1 MFIYTTTQLILLD
14 IGALTYLEKIVN
26 CLDFLDPDNIMEL
39 SLSKLNTI
47 LDQEDIEMKNSYL
60 EIKNSRYT
68 ISKTDFKLYLRFL
81 ENNHNTN
88 DAKKMFE
95 YISQLYNGNEIL
107 QDNIS
112 FTDYLKEMSTIK
124 SKKLFSMRLHE
135 ITEKLKIRDINYENF
150 NESKKLLNDLENI

>member
-1 MFIYTTTQLILLD
+1 
-14 IGALTYLEKIVN
+14 
-26 CLDFLDPDNIMEL
+26 MEL

-60 EIKNSRYT
+60 DIKNSRYN
-68 ISKTDFKLYLRFL
+68 ISKADFKKYLRFL

-107 QDNIS
+107 QDNINS
-112 FTDYLKEMSTIK
+112 TEYLKEMATIK
-124 SKKLFSMRLHE
+124 SRKLFSMRLHE

-150 NESKKLLNDLENI
+150 NESKKLLNDLENM